1 MTAGEQII
9 RGLRAGWRFLLR
21 DPNAVHLVENSSAGV
36 WISFLGALLAL
47 PIYALHFALVPHP
60 GEVNVGWFHY
70 TLVFLLGFCLSRL
83 IWPIVITIIAP
94 LHRRQAFMARYIA
107 AYNWS
112 IPFQMMILFV
122 TAAILSVSGVEP
134 GTRAMITLCSYG
146 LVMLYHSFIV
156 NSVWRI
162 RGRPAFMIALSEF
175 FIVKFVLG
183 ITLLRLG

>member
-1 MTAGEQII
+1 MSVGAQIF

-21 DPNAVHLVENSSAGV
+21 DPNAVHLLENSSAGV
-36 WISFLGALLAL
+36 WISFLGPLLAL
-47 PIYALHFALVPHP
+47 PIYVLHFALVPHP

-70 TLVFLLGFCLSRL
+70 ISVFLLGFCLSRL
-83 IWPIVITIIAP
+83 IWPVVITIIGP

-112 IPFQMMILFV
+112 IPFQMMILFATV
-122 TAAILSVSGVEP
+122 AILSVSAMEP
-134 GTRAMITLCSYG
+134 ATKAMIRICSYG